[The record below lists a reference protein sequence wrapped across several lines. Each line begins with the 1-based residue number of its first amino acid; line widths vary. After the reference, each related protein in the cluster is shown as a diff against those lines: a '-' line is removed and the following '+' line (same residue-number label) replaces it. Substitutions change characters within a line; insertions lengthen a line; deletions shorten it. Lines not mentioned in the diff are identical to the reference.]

1 MNGMRRKS
9 EETAKR
15 RAYSSFLQGYPDEN
29 EESRTYLS
37 FREYGKPQ
45 LYGRA
50 VATVQAPAPFLT
62 HDAGPES
69 STSTKTE

>member
-1 MNGMRRKS
+1 MALGIAQAR
-9 EETAKR
+9 AYR
-15 RAYSSFLQGYPDEN
+15 RAILMKTEN
-29 EESRTYLS
+29 RLNLS
-37 FREYGKPQ
+37 VWEYGKPQ